1 MGALWS
7 DPAFIM
13 PIIGSLL
20 VGVFVVYTVAASI
33 LSPDGRWRSR
43 WGRRLVSAN
52 LTEWGVLS
60 LAEGETQRAMLLR
73 KTSQLGGSFAT
84 GVGAGA
90 MLAFAGMACVEA
102 LFRGLLGD
110 SSGPS
115 MSAITSGFFVM
126 LIAML
131 VASVA
136 GYARGARVLASATG
150 PIYRPQPR
158 RSVWEYC
165 SPIVWLGAVV
175 LYALIAALQL
185 TVAAQASDL
194 TFRWMGSS
202 QHWPALALGEAQAL
216 GAIAV
221 PIVALLCALGFARSP
236 VQINTESRAL
246 AQRFADYFRTRMIS
260 WALWAPLPMGALGLE
275 FALLDIPYNA
285 HSGILGAINA
295 LLAPAPMLALALY
308 AALFFIFMPGI
319 TTGRLGGRLTGWWW
333 QRWPDRRERA
343 ATEGG

>member
-13 PIIGSLL
+13 PIIGSLV
-20 VGVFVVYTVAASI
+20 VGVIAVYTVVASI
-33 LSPDGRWRSR
+33 VSPDGRWCSRS
-43 WGRRLVSAN
+43 GRRLLSAN

-73 KTSQLGGSFAT
+73 TTTQLGGWFVT
-84 GVGAGA
+84 GALAGGT
-90 MLAFAGMACVEA
+90 LALASMACVEA
-102 LFRGLLGD
+102 LFRGLSGD
-110 SSGPS
+110 SLGPS
-115 MSAITSGFFVM
+115 TSAITSGFYVM

-136 GYARGARVLASATG
+136 GYAIGAQVLARATE
-150 PIYRPQPR
+150 PIYRLQLR

-221 PIVALLCALGFARSP
+221 PIVALLCAVWFARSP
-236 VQINTESRAL
+236 VQINTESQVL

-275 FALLDIPYNA
+275 SALLDIPYNA
-285 HSGILGAINA
+285 HTGILGAINA
-295 LLAPAPMLALALY
+295 LPAPAPMLALALY
-308 AALFFIFMPGI
+308 AALIFVFIPGI
-319 TTGRLGGRLTGWWW
+319 TNGRLGGRLTGWWW
-333 QRWPDRRERA
+333 QSWPERRDLA
-343 ATEGG
+343 AGEGG